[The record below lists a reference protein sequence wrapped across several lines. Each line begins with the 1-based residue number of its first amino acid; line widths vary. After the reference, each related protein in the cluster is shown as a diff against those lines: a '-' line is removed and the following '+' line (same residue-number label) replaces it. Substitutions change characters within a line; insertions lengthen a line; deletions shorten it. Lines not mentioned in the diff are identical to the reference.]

1 MRIIIVEDE
10 VRLAKS
16 IKRGLEQE
24 GFAVDMMHNGAE
36 AFAHI
41 SIHFSVYDF
50 IILDLMLPDRDGLDI
65 CKSLRER
72 SINTPILIL
81 TARDQTVDKITLL
94 NAGADDYV
102 TKPFIFL
109 ELVARIRALSR
120 RPETSQP
127 IELRGQDI
135 RLDVNNHKAYRN
147 EEELNLTVKE
157 YALLEFFLKNPNQ
170 VLDREK
176 ILDHIWDF
184 NFNSF
189 SNVVDVHIKNLRRKL
204 GTSTQKDAYIETVS
218 GVGYRFKA

>member
-1 MRIIIVEDE
+1 MRIIVVEDE

-16 IKRGLEQE
+16 IKRGLELE
-24 GFAVDMMHNGAE
+24 GFAVDVYHNGAE

-41 SIHFSVYDF
+41 SIHYSVYDF
-50 IILDLMLPDRDGLDI
+50 IILDLMLPDRGGLDI

-72 SINTPILIL
+72 GIHVPILIL
-81 TARDQTVDKITLL
+81 TARDQAVDKITLL
-94 NAGADDYV
+94 NAGADDYM

-109 ELVARIRALSR
+109 ELVARIRALAR
-120 RPETSQP
+120 RPEVSHP
-127 IELRGQDI
+127 VELIGQDI
-135 RLDVNNHKAYRN
+135 RLDGNNHKAYRD

-157 YALLEFFLKNPNQ
+157 FALLEFFLQHPNQ

-204 GTSTQKDAYIETVS
+204 GASNQKDVYIETVS
-218 GVGYRFKA
+218 GVGYRFKT

>member
-1 MRIIIVEDE
+1 MRIIVIEDE

-16 IKRGLEQE
+16 IKRGLEHE
-24 GFAVDMMHNGAE
+24 GFAVDILHNGAE
-36 AFAHI
+36 GFAHI
-41 SIHFSVYDF
+41 LIHNSVYDF

-72 SINTPILIL
+72 GIHTPILIL
-81 TARDQTVDKITLL
+81 TARDQSVDKITLL
-94 NAGADDYV
+94 NSGADDYM

-109 ELVARIRALSR
+109 ELVARIRALLR
-120 RPETSQP
+120 RPEASQS
-127 IELRGQDI
+127 IELLGQDI
-135 RLDVNNHKAYRN
+135 RLDVGKHKAYRN
-147 EEELNLTVKE
+147 GEELNLTVKE
-157 YALLEFFLKNPNQ
+157 FALLEFFLQHLNQ
-170 VLDREK
+170 VIDREK

-204 GTSTQKDAYIETVS
+204 GDSTLKDVYIETIN